1 MVFPVVDWL
10 LVVLELEVDAEVLDE
25 DGKIVL
31 EAFSVFEEVRLGME
45 GATPLPR
52 PAICA
57 FFGVIGAK
65 SNSFWSIFNC
75 FDDGPV
81 PILVLWG
88 AEFERGGVFG
98 R

>member
-1 MVFPVVDWL
+1 MAVVTPVLDWL
-10 LVVLELEVDAEVLDE
+10 LVVLEVEVEVLDE

-31 EAFSVFEEVRLGME
+31 EVLSRFEGVRLGME
-45 GATPLPR
+45 GAVPLPK

-65 SNSFWSIFNC
+65 SNSFWSMLSC

-81 PILVLWG
+81 PVLV
-88 AEFERGGVFG
+88 
-98 R
+98 